1 MERIN
6 ELIQK
11 LDLRPHPEGGY
22 FKETYRSEEQIS
34 HSELGDNY
42 SGKRNVSTCIYF
54 LLTSNM
60 FSAFHKINQDEIWHF
75 YEGSPIELHTISD
88 DGHHTKYLIG
98 GDFSSGQTPQL
109 VIRGGNY
116 FAAKIIEEEVYALVG
131 CTVAPGF
138 DFDDFDLP
146 SRKELISKFPEH
158 KELIKN
164 FTHS

>member
-1 MERIN
+1 MKRIN

-11 LDLRPHPEGGY
+11 LDLQPHPEGGY

-34 HSELGDNY
+34 HSELGDDY

-54 LLTSNM
+54 LLTSDM

-75 YEGSPIELHTISD
+75 YEGSPIELHTISEA
-88 DGHHTKYLIG
+88 GNHSKYLIG

-109 VIRGGNY
+109 VVRGGNY
-116 FAAKIIEEEVYALVG
+116 FAARIIEKESYALVG

-146 SRKELISKFPEH
+146 SRKELLGKFPGH
-158 KELIKN
+158 DELISE